1 MTEQKKDVWIAG
13 ITRGHNSSVCLL
25 KNGEIIFSIE
35 EERLTRN
42 KYDGGPYMAM
52 LKILDYTD
60 KLDYIAIAHTQ
71 TLQDTAGRVDFSGED
86 IYTGLARKL
95 GLISRKENPYN
106 HPQVVDMSIVHHKL
120 HAACAFYRSGFDQA
134 VAVIVD
140 GAGTFIPLSSQNETI
155 TGWETESVFEC
166 SYPAWFHTV
175 YKHIGTRGPLPGI
188 LADQFDSE
196 IYQEPGR
203 THEALITDR
212 AGITKIYEAV
222 TQYCGWSSI
231 EAGKTM
237 GLFPYGKP
245 NDKIP
250 KLFDESG
257 IAPLSNR
264 NLIVPTYP
272 NGAQVNAGLF
282 EYLLDNDS
290 DDVTLLQN
298 RRDLAYACQTQTQEQ
313 VVNLIRKA
321 VSDTGFK
328 NVVISGGYGLNCVAN
343 YHYLEALK
351 DEGIKLYVE
360 PISNDAGTAI
370 GAAIMLFKNLQPDAV
385 GIVGGKEEVDYTKN
399 RLYLGFQ
406 YHYTDADLAKFVES
420 HNVEVSDATHETIVD
435 LLMNKNIVSMFQG
448 RSENGPRALGNRSIL
463 FNPTYEDGKD
473 FVNAVK
479 HREYFRPFAGSIL
492 QEHVHEW
499 FDLRGMEDSP
509 YMMYAVNCQPGIEE
523 KIPAIIH
530 VDGTCRIQT
539 VTEEQNKHYYNLI
552 RTFYART
559 GVPIL
564 FNTSFNLGGDPLVET
579 LDDAIHTLANSE
591 IEYLYLPELGKL
603 IKVAN

>member
-385 GIVGGKEEVDYTKN
+385 GIVGGTEEVDYTKN

-406 YHYTDADLAKFVES
+406 YNYTNSDLAKFVES
-420 HNVEVSDATHETIVD
+420 HNVEVTDATHETIVD
-435 LLMNKNIVSMFQG
+435 LLMDKNIVSMFQG

>member
-106 HPQVVDMSIVHHKL
+106 HPQVVDMSVVHHKL

-539 VTEEQNKHYYNLI
+539 VTEDQNKHYYNLI

-579 LDDAIHTLANSE
+579 LEDAIHTLANSE